1 MKTKI
6 SFDYDG
12 NLNDHFDGGKNP
24 HKKGVQKLFKELSE
38 DDSVDLHLITRR
50 YGPEQASKGLKNEHQ
65 NVFDLLDELKIV
77 LPKEKILF
85 TNREMKYKFIL
96 NLGIN
101 IHLDDDFRDREL
113 IEKFTQGSAVDT
125 TQPGWRKKFDELL

>member
-12 NLNDHFDGGKNP
+12 NLDDHFDGGKNP
-24 HKKGVQKLFKELSE
+24 HKKEVQKLFKELS
-38 DDSVDLHLITRR
+38 DDDNVDLHLITRR
-50 YGPEQASKGLKNEHQ
+50 FGPEHSDRGLKNEHQ
-65 NVFDLLDELKIV
+65 KVFDLLNELNIT
-77 LPKEKILF
+77 LPEEKILF

-96 NLGIN
+96 NLEID

-113 IEKFTQGSAVDT
+113 IEKYTKGSTVDT
-125 TQPGWRKKFDELL
+125 TKANWRKRFDELL